1 MNRKYEICLWIGVMS
16 WVVEIVVVIE
26 LGEIYALDILS
37 RLAWTAG
44 LRPVIIKKGAM
55 SWGVQGR
62 VK

>member
-1 MNRKYEICLWIGVMS
+1 MS